1 MAAKVI
7 RIVPYNMGEEHAF
20 QDRGIAKVRCAF
32 DLHKVCTPDCAA
44 CEMVG
49 VDRRAECNRAN
60 PSFVIGAIDE

>member
-7 RIVPYNMGEEHAF
+7 KIIPLNMGEEHIF
-20 QDRGIAKVRCAF
+20 KDKGIASIRCAF
-32 DLHKVCTPDCAA
+32 DLSKACTPDCAA